1 MRKLPLRA
9 RVVLASTYVLAL
21 GVVAIGIT
29 INVLLTNSLNGD
41 ADAVLRAKAD
51 AQLATVGARDGRVV
65 VSEGNQDQALD
76 REAWVFAGGR
86 AISRPRASVASDRA
100 AAMLA
105 AARRPMTLA
114 GPDGLRLRAQ
124 PAYGENGA
132 QIATVVVGISL
143 RPYEESE
150 RVARIGTIALG
161 IFVVFAGA
169 LIAWRAVGA
178 GLRPVARMAHQAAG
192 YSEHELSHRFGL
204 GPPRDE
210 LTTLAATLD
219 GLLDRLEASLR
230 REQRLTA
237 EIAHELRTPLSG
249 IRAEAELAAQADAVD
264 DDSRA
269 SLATIVSEV
278 DHMDAVIGA
287 LLRSAGG
294 LGPDA
299 ATCELRPAIAS
310 AVDSA
315 GAAAAE
321 QGVALG
327 IAEPFETCRVG
338 AEAAFVAQ
346 LLSPL
351 LDNAL
356 RHAATAVRI
365 TAVATEDH
373 AVRVCIHDDGPG
385 IAEHDADAVFEPGW
399 QTPGGSGAG
408 LGLALARRLA
418 RSLGGEVR
426 VGLAAEGAQLV
437 VELPVVT
444 SAA

>member
-1 MRKLPLRA
+1 MSRLPLRA

-41 ADAVLRAKAD
+41 ANAVLRAKAD
-51 AQLATVGARDGRVV
+51 AQLATVGVREGRVV

-105 AARRPMTLA
+105 GSRRPVTLA

-124 PAYGENGA
+124 PAYGEDGRR
-132 QIATVVVGISL
+132 IATVVVGISL

-150 RVARIGTIALG
+150 RVARIGTIVLG
-161 IFVVFAGA
+161 IFVVLAGA

-249 IRAEAELAAQADAVD
+249 IRAEAELAAQAVD

-278 DHMDAVIGA
+278 DRMDAVIGA

-294 LGPDA
+294 LGPDT
-299 ATCELRPAIAS
+299 ATCELRPAVAT

-315 GAAAAE
+315 VAAAAE

-327 IAEPFETCRVG
+327 IAEPFEACRVG

-365 TAVATEDH
+365 TAVATGDH
-373 AVRVCIHDDGPG
+373 VVRVCIDDDGPG
-385 IAEHDADAVFEPGW
+385 IAKHDADAVFEPGW

-426 VGLAAEGAQLV
+426 VGPADDGAQLV
-437 VELPVVT
+437 VELPLVT
-444 SAA
+444 SAAY